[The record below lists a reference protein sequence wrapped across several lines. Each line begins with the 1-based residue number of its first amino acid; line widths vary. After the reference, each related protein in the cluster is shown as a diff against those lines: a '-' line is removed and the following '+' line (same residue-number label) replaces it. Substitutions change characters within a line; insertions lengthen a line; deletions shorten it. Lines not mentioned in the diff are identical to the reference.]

1 MKEEIIEKGKWNDGD
16 INPKNPNLVWVASAA
31 GGKGDWR
38 KVKKTKTPVASAPA
52 AKTATSTSQ
61 AAAASKDEGG
71 KKTAT
76 QKYDAPTP
84 KITYKTKKPADGV
97 VFEVPEEWKTKDS
110 QGQIRT
116 QHRDTFRKLYS
127 DTAKM
132 LICDLFTVCSFSVVC
147 ADTILPQSKQLVNRF
162 SFPAR
167 TKGFDRRSAGRCR
180 DSFSHA

>member
-38 KVKKTKTPVASAPA
+38 KVKTAKTPAASAPA
-52 AKTATSTSQ
+52 AKTPTTPSTTTQ
-61 AAAASKDEGG
+61 APA
-71 KKTAT
+71 
-76 QKYDAPTP
+76 P

-97 VFEVPEEWKTKDS
+97 VFEVPEEWKTKDP
-110 QGQIRT
+110 QGQLRT

-132 LICDLFTVCSFSVVC
+132 PDDKLVKILNNKNNNINYVRSNNTKSRNQKISNYCTYYTSASFICLTIIKCYPRRYNVFSVYYQ
-147 ADTILPQSKQLVNRF
+147 IQK
-162 SFPAR
+162 
-167 TKGFDRRSAGRCR
+167 
-180 DSFSHA
+180 